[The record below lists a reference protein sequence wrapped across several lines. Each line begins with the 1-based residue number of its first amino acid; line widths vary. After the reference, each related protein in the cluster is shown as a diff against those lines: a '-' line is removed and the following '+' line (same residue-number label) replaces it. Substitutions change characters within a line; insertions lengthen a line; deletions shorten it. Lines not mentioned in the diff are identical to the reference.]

1 MTDHPSSSSSS
12 VPPRP
17 AADHGLLDPA
27 LPASAV
33 TAQTS
38 DAAVVAGLLEVEAA
52 WTQTLAEAGVV
63 SADEARAVRAAADR
77 LAGSVDLDELARA
90 ATAGGNALI
99 PLLKRL
105 RAELPAGFTAVHVG
119 ATSQDIVDTMLMRM
133 AVQAAGTV
141 VADLRAAATA
151 LAALAVEH
159 RSTPMVARS
168 LAQHSLPITFG
179 LRAANWLDGLAR
191 AADRLAAAAAALPIQ
206 WGGAAGTLAAL
217 DGALAS
223 ARADGR
229 LPDDGSGPDAFG
241 LTSALA
247 SRLGLQDPPGP
258 WDTTRLPVT
267 QVAAAL
273 ADAVAACGRI
283 ANDVLLSSRVE
294 IGELA
299 EPTAPGRGGSSA
311 MPHKQNPVLSV
322 LVHSLA
328 LSAPGTLAQVYTAAG
343 AANED
348 RPDGAWH
355 AEWPALRRLL
365 RDAGAAAALTREVTE
380 GLRVRPERM
389 RANLD
394 RTGPVLV
401 SERLMSALAPRI
413 DEDRGEP
420 GAGRAA
426 IQAAV
431 DAHLAG
437 TGDFRAALRQAA
449 PAAVSD
455 AELDRLCDP
464 GGYVGLAE
472 QLVDRILA
480 AHGLDGAAEKAD
492 D

>member
-1 MTDHPSSSSSS
+1 MTSAACSPT
-12 VPPRP
+12 
-17 AADHGLLDPA
+17 ADHGLLDPA
-27 LPASAV
+27 LPVTAV

-52 WTQTLAEAGVV
+52 WTETLAEAGVV
-63 SADEARAVRAAADR
+63 SAADARSVREAADR
-77 LAGSVDLDELARA
+77 LAGSVDLDELAGQ

-133 AVQAAGTV
+133 AVRSSQLVLTDLRSGLQAAAG
-141 VADLRAAATA
+141 
-151 LAALAVEH
+151 LARTH

-179 LRAANWLDGLAR
+179 LRAANWLDGLAQ
-191 AADRLAAAAAALPIQ
+191 AADRLEHAAGRLPIQ

-217 DGALAS
+217 DGVLAS

-229 LPDDGSGPDAFG
+229 LPDDGPAADPFA
-241 LTSALA
+241 LTAALA
-247 SRLGLQDPPGP
+247 ERLGLQDAPGP
-258 WDTTRLPVT
+258 WDTTRMPVT
-267 QVAAAL
+267 GVAAAL
-273 ADAVAACGRI
+273 ADVVAACGRI
-283 ANDVLLSSRVE
+283 ANDVLLSCRLE

-322 LVHSLA
+322 LIRSIALA
-328 LSAPGTLAQVYTAAG
+328 APGTLAQVYAAAG
-343 AANED
+343 AADED

-355 AEWPALRRLL
+355 AEWPALRTLL
-365 RDAGAAAALTREVTE
+365 RQAGAAAALIRELLE

-389 RANLD
+389 RSNLD

-401 SERLMSALAPRI
+401 SERLMSQLAPRI
-413 DEDRGEP
+413 DEARGEP
-420 GAGRAA
+420 GAGREA

-437 TGDFRAALRQAA
+437 AGDFRSSLREAA
-449 PAAVSD
+449 PAEVSD
-455 AELDRLCDP
+455 AELERLCDP
-464 GGYVGLAE
+464 AGYAGLAE
-472 QLVDRILA
+472 QIVDRILA
-480 AHGLDGAAEKAD
+480 AHGFAGTPTS
-492 D
+492 

>member
-1 MTDHPSSSSSS
+1 MTTAASS
-12 VPPRP
+12 PT
-17 AADHGLLDPA
+17 ADHGLLGPA
-27 LPASAV
+27 LPVTAV

-52 WTQTLAEAGVV
+52 WTETLAEAGVV
-63 SADEARAVRAAADR
+63 SAEDARTVREAADR
-77 LAGSVDLDELARA
+77 LAGSVDLDELARQ
-90 ATAGGNALI
+90 ATGGGNALI

-105 RAELPAGFTAVHVG
+105 RVELPAGFTAVHVG

-133 AVQAAGTV
+133 TVQAAGTV
-141 VADLRAAATA
+141 AADLRAAVDA

-179 LRAANWLDGLAR
+179 LRAANWLDGLAQ
-191 AADRLAAAAAALPIQ
+191 AADRLEHAAGPLPIQ

-217 DGALAS
+217 DGVLAS
-223 ARADGR
+223 ARAKGR
-229 LPDDGSGPDAFG
+229 LPDGGAAPDAFA

-267 QVAAAL
+267 GVAAAL

-283 ANDVLLSSRVE
+283 ANDVLLSSRLE

-365 RDAGAAAALTREVTE
+365 RDAGAAAALTREVAE
-380 GLRVRPERM
+380 GLEVRPERM

-401 SERLMSALAPRI
+401 SERLMSELAPRI
-413 DEDRGEP
+413 DEARGEP
-420 GAGRAA
+420 GAGREA

-437 TGDFRAALRQAA
+437 AGDFRAALRAAA
-449 PAAVSD
+449 PAEVTDAVL
-455 AELDRLCDP
+455 ERLCDP
-464 GGYVGLAE
+464 GGYAGLAE
-472 QLVDRILA
+472 QIVDRILT
-480 AHGLDGAAEKAD
+480 AHGLRPTATQTDH
-492 D
+492 